1 MKISIVF
8 MLSCIAITTTSASFN
23 NSQKSA
29 AFNNW
34 SDPSSSFNKQNIIK
48 GRNNLIEPF
57 TAQKR
62 SRNTRDRRFFSHIK
76 PGTKNQKSPGLEKRK
91 EFYPSKPKGRKIPIR
106 TIFRKQQEYILTDAD
121 LPIKPLGINSDLK
134 KRIFIHQSQPL
145 RFVTNNPMQEHTYIK
160 DRIPIQ
166 LGPPPPFARNN
177 PKNNFNIYKRR
188 VTIFQGPP
196 PDFITD
202 KPVQHTLKY
211 IGPPTFEPDKP
222 RQRYSNIKPDKPI
235 QEENNNQKKKIPIQ
249 IRPIPIVP
257 REPGQRHSNMR
268 EGNNNQKKKI
278 PIYIGPIPTFEPDEQ
293 RQRHYNT
300 KPDKPIQEE
309 NNNQKKKIPIQIRP
323 IPIVPR
329 EPRQRHSNMREG
341 NNQKKKIPIYIGPIP
356 TFEPDEPRQR
366 HYNIKPDKPIQEEN
380 NNQKKK
386 IPIQIRPIPIVPREP
401 RQRHSN
407 MREENNNQKKKIPKP
422 DEPRQRHYNI
432 KPDKPIQEENNN
444 HEKQF
449 NIQKGPPPT
458 FASNEPIQEENINHK
473 KQIPIHI
480 GKPPPFA
487 TDDQV
492 YENSNF
498 KPSKHIQEE
507 YRNHRQRMPIHISKF
522 IPFTTESQV
531 QENGNI
537 KTRNPIYENSNSKPG
552 KHIQEEYRN
561 HRQRM
566 PIHISKFIPF
576 TTESQVQKNGNIKP
590 RNPIYENSNFKP
602 SKQVQE
608 ENRNHKKQIPINE
621 ESQDRNTKR
630 QIPIQDSSPYNPSED
645 KHVKKK
651 WEMERDP
658 RIPTIPSRF
667 KNYTLNH
674 KVVMKI
680 SIVFMLICIAITTT
694 SASPLFNNWQES
706 VDLDRWSNPS
716 SSFNKLN
723 KVKGNNKLNA
733 QFDVLNRK
741 TRDIHSSPH
750 LKPGKKI
757 EKSPVHEQKLHPHKE
772 KILTEADLPIK
783 PIGIKSDFIKRIF
796 IHDGP
801 PPPFA
806 TNKPEDNISN
816 YKKQFNI
823 YEGSTPFFVT
833 DNSIIT
839 DTNMKPEEL
848 QTKANKRIPT
858 NLSSFRKSER
868 QPHKKTITQK
878 PAQKST
884 HFHRAGLSKHNNIKT
899 SNKRNPAQKSAN
911 FQRVNDKWKRYRW
924 TRHPDL
930 DSQYS
935 QTRDSLKDTRIK
947 TTSTRKPAQKSTPSH
962 RAGLSKHNRIKTSSK
977 RNPTQKSTPSHRAGL
992 SKHNRIKTSSK
1003 RNPAQKSTPSHRAG
1017 LSKHNRIKTS
1027 SKRNPA
1033 QKSTPSHRA
1042 GLSKHN
1048 RIKTSS
1054 KRNPAQKNTH
1064 SHRGGLSKHN
1074 RIKTTTE
1081 RKPAQKSPFEHP
1093 WNPPDDDHGEKQ
1105 IPTFPSPFDS
1115 SEREKYR
1122 RRWQIKP
1129 NEKILTY
1136 PSPFG
1141 KSERYETRKKIAN
1154 RTTQKTHHP

>member
-1 MKISIVF
+1 MK
-8 MLSCIAITTTSASFN
+8 T
-23 NSQKSA
+23 
-29 AFNNW
+29 
-34 SDPSSSFNKQNIIK
+34 NKKVNK
-48 GRNNLIEPF
+48 
-57 TAQKR
+57 TC
-62 SRNTRDRRFFSHIK
+62 NTDT
-76 PGTKNQKSPGLEKRK
+76 PYL
-91 EFYPSKPKGRKIPIR
+91 
-106 TIFRKQQEYILTDAD
+106 D
-121 LPIKPLGINSDLK
+121 L
-134 KRIFIHQSQPL
+134 F
-145 RFVTNNPMQEHTYIK
+145 
-160 DRIPIQ
+160 
-166 LGPPPPFARNN
+166 
-177 PKNNFNIYKRR
+177 
-188 VTIFQGPP
+188 
-196 PDFITD
+196 PD
-202 KPVQHTLKY
+202 
-211 IGPPTFEPDKP
+211 
-222 RQRYSNIKPDKPI
+222 
-235 QEENNNQKKKIPIQ
+235 
-249 IRPIPIVP
+249 
-257 REPGQRHSNMR
+257 
-268 EGNNNQKKKI
+268 
-278 PIYIGPIPTFEPDEQ
+278 
-293 RQRHYNT
+293 
-300 KPDKPIQEE
+300 
-309 NNNQKKKIPIQIRP
+309 
-323 IPIVPR
+323 
-329 EPRQRHSNMREG
+329 
-341 NNQKKKIPIYIGPIP
+341 
-356 TFEPDEPRQR
+356 
-366 HYNIKPDKPIQEEN
+366 
-380 NNQKKK
+380 
-386 IPIQIRPIPIVPREP
+386 
-401 RQRHSN
+401 
-407 MREENNNQKKKIPKP
+407 
-422 DEPRQRHYNI
+422 
-432 KPDKPIQEENNN
+432 
-444 HEKQF
+444 
-449 NIQKGPPPT
+449 
-458 FASNEPIQEENINHK
+458 
-473 KQIPIHI
+473 
-480 GKPPPFA
+480 
-487 TDDQV
+487 
-492 YENSNF
+492 
-498 KPSKHIQEE
+498 
-507 YRNHRQRMPIHISKF
+507 
-522 IPFTTESQV
+522 
-531 QENGNI
+531 
-537 KTRNPIYENSNSKPG
+537 
-552 KHIQEEYRN
+552 
-561 HRQRM
+561 
-566 PIHISKFIPF
+566 
-576 TTESQVQKNGNIKP
+576 
-590 RNPIYENSNFKP
+590 
-602 SKQVQE
+602 
-608 ENRNHKKQIPINE
+608 
-621 ESQDRNTKR
+621 
-630 QIPIQDSSPYNPSED
+630 
-645 KHVKKK
+645 
-651 WEMERDP
+651 
-658 RIPTIPSRF
+658 
-667 KNYTLNH
+667 

-977 RNPTQKSTPSHRAGL
+977 RNP
-992 SKHNRIKTSSK
+992 
-1003 RNPAQKSTPSHRAG
+1003 
-1017 LSKHNRIKTS
+1017 
-1027 SKRNPA
+1027 
-1033 QKSTPSHRA
+1033 
-1042 GLSKHN
+1042 
-1048 RIKTSS
+1048 
-1054 KRNPAQKNTH
+1054 AQKNTH
-1064 SHRGGLSKHN
+1064 SHRGSLSKHN

-1093 WNPPDDDHGEKQ
+1093 WNPPDDDHGEKL

-1129 NEKILTY
+1129 NERILTY

-1141 KSERYETRKKIAN
+1141 KSERYETQRKIAN